1 MVHCRDMTT
10 TTRRITGTDAI
21 EAAVNNDAITLH
33 KYADPT
39 EGERHGL
46 TVDEARQIAREDAGL
61 IWADVADYTEYTV
74 RISTEP
80 SYYGSECTEA
90 DVDRI
95 TERLANIIRD
105 EFPGVRV
112 ELKKR
117 SEEVASL
124 KAQNAELLEELRSV
138 ASLTVPQSTALK
150 AVWISH
156 GRKWSDALIQAR
168 SAIAKATGGERE

>member
-61 IWADVADYTEYTV
+61 IWADVDDYSGYTV
-74 RISTEP
+74 RISNEP
-80 SYYGSECTEA
+80 SYYDGSECTQQDA
-90 DVDRI
+90 DEI
-95 TERLANIIRD
+95 AANLGNLIRS
-105 EFPGVRV
+105 EFPGINIERHTDGTGSSKTTGPDEVV
-112 ELKKR
+112 I
-117 SEEVASL
+117 EEID
-124 KAQNAELLEELRSV
+124 Q
-138 ASLTVPQSTALK
+138 
-150 AVWISH
+150 WISDN
-156 GRKWSDALIQAR
+156 WTAAL
-168 SAIAKATGGERE
+168 